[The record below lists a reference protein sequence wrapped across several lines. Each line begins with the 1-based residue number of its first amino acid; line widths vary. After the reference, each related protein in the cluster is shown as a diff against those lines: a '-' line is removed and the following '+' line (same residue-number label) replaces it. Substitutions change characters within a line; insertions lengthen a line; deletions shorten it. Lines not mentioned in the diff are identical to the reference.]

1 MSNKNHNYNSY
12 YSKPKEENSEQ
23 LQLFPIEPEVTEEEI
38 NIEPEITE
46 DETNIEP
53 EVIEGETNIEPE
65 VIEGE
70 TNIEPEVTEGETN
83 IEPEVTE
90 GETNIEPEV
99 TEEEIQ
105 NEQLVR
111 VIPNLLN
118 IRFAAEKDAMIV
130 TVVSEDDELILLDKE
145 PINGFYHIITKT
157 GIEGY
162 CMVEFVELV

>member
-1 MSNKNHNYNSY
+1 MINQTKNISWKVSSNLYFFLIVYVYCNHNYNSY

-23 LQLFPIEPEVTEEEI
+23 LQLFS
-38 NIEPEITE
+38 
-46 DETNIEP
+46 
-53 EVIEGETNIEPE
+53 
-65 VIEGE
+65 
-70 TNIEPEVTEGETN
+70 IEPEVTEGETN

-99 TEEEIQ
+99 TEEENQ

-118 IRFAAEKDAMIV
+118 VRFAAEKDSTIV
-130 TVVSEDDELILLDKE
+130 TIVSKDDELILLDKE

-162 CMVEFVELV
+162 CMVEFVELVQEVLCDERKSRDYRREIY

>member
-23 LQLFPIEPEVTEEEI
+23 LQLFPIEPEVTEEE
-38 NIEPEITE
+38 
-46 DETNIEP
+46 
-53 EVIEGETNIEPE
+53 
-65 VIEGE
+65 
-70 TNIEPEVTEGETN
+70 TNIEPEVTEE
-83 IEPEVTE
+83 
-90 GETNIEPEV
+90 ETNIEPEV

-118 IRFAAEKDAMIV
+118 VRFAAEKDSTIV
-130 TVVSEDDELILLDKE
+130 TIVSKDDELNLLDKE

>member
-23 LQLFPIEPEVTEEEI
+23 LQLFPIEPEVTEEE
-38 NIEPEITE
+38 
-46 DETNIEP
+46 TNIEQ
-53 EVIEGETNIEPE
+53 
-65 VIEGE
+65 
-70 TNIEPEVTEGETN
+70 EVTEGETN

-90 GETNIEPEV
+90 GE
-99 TEEEIQ
+99 IQ
-105 NEQLVR
+105 NKQLVR

-118 IRFAAEKDAMIV
+118 IRFSAEKDATIV
-130 TVVSEDDELILLDKE
+130 TIVSKDDELILLDKE

>member
-1 MSNKNHNYNSY
+1 MSNKNHNYNNY
-12 YSKPKEENSEQ
+12 YSKSKEENSEQ
-23 LQLFPIEPEVTEEEI
+23 LFP
-38 NIEPEITE
+38 
-46 DETNIEP
+46 
-53 EVIEGETNIEPE
+53 
-65 VIEGE
+65 
-70 TNIEPEVTEGETN
+70 IEPEVTEGETN

-90 GETNIEPEV
+90 GETNIEQEI

-118 IRFAAEKDAMIV
+118 VRFAAEKDSTIV
-130 TVVSEDDELILLDKE
+130 TIVSKDDELILLDKE

>member
-23 LQLFPIEPEVTEEEI
+23 LQLFPIEPEVTEEE
-38 NIEPEITE
+38 
-46 DETNIEP
+46 
-53 EVIEGETNIEPE
+53 
-65 VIEGE
+65 
-70 TNIEPEVTEGETN
+70 TNIEPEVTEE
-83 IEPEVTE
+83 
-90 GETNIEPEV
+90 ETNIEPEV

-105 NEQLVR
+105 NKQLVK

-118 IRFAAEKDAMIV
+118 IRFSAEKDATIV
-130 TVVSEDDELILLDKE
+130 TIVSKDDELILLDKE

>member
-23 LQLFPIEPEVTEEEI
+23 LQLFPIEPEVTEEE
-38 NIEPEITE
+38 
-46 DETNIEP
+46 
-53 EVIEGETNIEPE
+53 
-65 VIEGE
+65 
-70 TNIEPEVTEGETN
+70 TNIEPEVTEE
-83 IEPEVTE
+83 
-90 GETNIEPEV
+90 ETNIEPEV

-118 IRFAAEKDAMIV
+118 VRFSAEKDSTIV
-130 TVVSEDDELILLDKE
+130 TIVSKDDELILLDKE

>member
-23 LQLFPIEPEVTEEEI
+23 LQLFPIEPEVTE
-38 NIEPEITE
+38 
-46 DETNIEP
+46 
-53 EVIEGETNIEPE
+53 V
-65 VIEGE
+65 E

-83 IEPEVTE
+83 IEPE
-90 GETNIEPEV
+90 I

-118 IRFAAEKDAMIV
+118 VRFAAEKDATIV
-130 TVVSEDDELILLDKE
+130 TIVSKDDELILLDKE

>member
-12 YSKPKEENSEQ
+12 YSKQKEENSEQ
-23 LQLFPIEPEVTEEEI
+23 LQLFQ
-38 NIEPEITE
+38 
-46 DETNIEP
+46 
-53 EVIEGETNIEPE
+53 
-65 VIEGE
+65 
-70 TNIEPEVTEGETN
+70 

-118 IRFAAEKDAMIV
+118 VRFEAEKDSTIV
-130 TVVSEDDELILLDKE
+130 TIVSKDDELILLDKE

>member
-12 YSKPKEENSEQ
+12 YSKPKEDNSEQ
-23 LQLFPIEPEVTEEEI
+23 LQLFPT
-38 NIEPEITE
+38 
-46 DETNIEP
+46 
-53 EVIEGETNIEPE
+53 
-65 VIEGE
+65 
-70 TNIEPEVTEGETN
+70 EPEVTEGETN

-90 GETNIEPEV
+90 EETNIEPEV

-118 IRFAAEKDAMIV
+118 VRFEAEKDATIV
-130 TVVSEDDELILLDKE
+130 TIVSKDDELILLDKE
-145 PINGFYHIITKT
+145 PINDFYHIITKT

>member
-23 LQLFPIEPEVTEEEI
+23 LQLFPIEPEVTEEET
-38 NIEPEITE
+38 NIEPEVTE
-46 DETNIEP
+46 EETNIEP
-53 EVIEGETNIEPE
+53 EVI
-65 VIEGE
+65 
-70 TNIEPEVTEGETN
+70 
-83 IEPEVTE
+83 
-90 GETNIEPEV
+90 
-99 TEEEIQ
+99 EEEIQ

-118 IRFAAEKDAMIV
+118 IRFESEKDATIV
-130 TVVSEDDELILLDKE
+130 TIVSKDDELILLDKE

>member
-23 LQLFPIEPEVTEEEI
+23 LQLFPIEPEVTE
-38 NIEPEITE
+38 
-46 DETNIEP
+46 
-53 EVIEGETNIEPE
+53 V
-65 VIEGE
+65 
-70 TNIEPEVTEGETN
+70 ETN

-118 IRFAAEKDAMIV
+118 VRFAAEKDSTIV
-130 TVVSEDDELILLDKE
+130 TIVSKDDELILLDKE

>member
-1 MSNKNHNYNSY
+1 MSNKNYNYNSY

-23 LQLFPIEPEVTEEEI
+23 LQLFPIEPEVSEE
-38 NIEPEITE
+38 
-46 DETNIEP
+46 
-53 EVIEGETNIEPE
+53 
-65 VIEGE
+65 
-70 TNIEPEVTEGETN
+70 ETN

-118 IRFAAEKDAMIV
+118 VRFSAEKDSTIV
-130 TVVSEDDELILLDKE
+130 TIVSKDDELVLLDKE

>member
-12 YSKPKEENSEQ
+12 YSKPKEDNSEQ
-23 LQLFPIEPEVTEEEI
+23 LQLFPIK
-38 NIEPEITE
+38 
-46 DETNIEP
+46 
-53 EVIEGETNIEPE
+53 
-65 VIEGE
+65 
-70 TNIEPEVTEGETN
+70 PEVTEGETN

-90 GETNIEPEV
+90 VETNAEPEV
-99 TEEEIQ
+99 NEEEIQ

-118 IRFAAEKDAMIV
+118 IRFTAEKDSTIV
-130 TVVSEDDELILLDKE
+130 TIVSKDDKLILLDKE
-145 PINGFYHIITKT
+145 PINGFYHITTKT

>member
-23 LQLFPIEPEVTEEEI
+23 LQLFPIEPEVTEEE
-38 NIEPEITE
+38 
-46 DETNIEP
+46 
-53 EVIEGETNIEPE
+53 
-65 VIEGE
+65 
-70 TNIEPEVTEGETN
+70 TNIEPEVTEGE
-83 IEPEVTE
+83 I
-90 GETNIEPEV
+90 NIEPEV

-118 IRFAAEKDAMIV
+118 IRFAAEKDATIV
-130 TVVSEDDELILLDKE
+130 TIVSKDDELILLDKE

>member
-1 MSNKNHNYNSY
+1 MSNKNHNYNGY

-38 NIEPEITE
+38 
-46 DETNIEP
+46 
-53 EVIEGETNIEPE
+53 
-65 VIEGE
+65 
-70 TNIEPEVTEGETN
+70 
-83 IEPEVTE
+83 
-90 GETNIEPEV
+90 
-99 TEEEIQ
+99 Q

-118 IRFAAEKDAMIV
+118 VRFEAEKDAMIV
-130 TVVSEDDELILLDKE
+130 TVVSQDDELILLDKE
-145 PINGFYHIITKT
+145 SINGFYHIITKT

>member
-23 LQLFPIEPEVTEEEI
+23 LQLFPIEPEVTEV
-38 NIEPEITE
+38 
-46 DETNIEP
+46 ETNIEP
-53 EVIEGETNIEPE
+53 EVNE
-65 VIEGE
+65 VE
-70 TNIEPEVTEGETN
+70 TNIEPEVTEVETN
-83 IEPEVTE
+83 VEPEV
-90 GETNIEPEV
+90 N
-99 TEEEIQ
+99 EEEIQ
-105 NEQLVR
+105 NEQLVK

-118 IRFAAEKDAMIV
+118 IRFSAEKDSTIV
-130 TVVSEDDELILLDKE
+130 TIVSKDDELILLDKE

>member
-1 MSNKNHNYNSY
+1 MSNKKHNYNGY

-23 LQLFPIEPEVTEEEI
+23 LQLFPIEPEVTEEET

-46 DETNIEP
+46 EETNIEP
-53 EVIEGETNIEPE
+53 EITEE
-65 VIEGE
+65 E
-70 TNIEPEVTEGETN
+70 TNIEPEVTEE
-83 IEPEVTE
+83 
-90 GETNIEPEV
+90 ETNIEPEV

-105 NEQLVR
+105 NEPLVR

-118 IRFAAEKDAMIV
+118 VRFAAEKDATIV
-130 TVVSEDDELILLDKE
+130 TIVSKDDELILLDKE
-145 PINGFYHIITKT
+145 QINGFYHILTKT

>member
-23 LQLFPIEPEVTEEEI
+23 LQLFPIEPEVTEE
-38 NIEPEITE
+38 
-46 DETNIEP
+46 
-53 EVIEGETNIEPE
+53 
-65 VIEGE
+65 
-70 TNIEPEVTEGETN
+70 ETN

-118 IRFAAEKDAMIV
+118 IRFSAEKDAMIV

>member
-23 LQLFPIEPEVTEEEI
+23 LQLFQIEPEVTEE
-38 NIEPEITE
+38 
-46 DETNIEP
+46 
-53 EVIEGETNIEPE
+53 
-65 VIEGE
+65 E
-70 TNIEPEVTEGETN
+70 TNIEPEVTEE
-83 IEPEVTE
+83 
-90 GETNIEPEV
+90 ETNIEPEV

-105 NEQLVR
+105 NKQLVR

-118 IRFAAEKDAMIV
+118 IRFSAEKDATIV
-130 TVVSEDDELILLDKE
+130 TIVSKDDELILLDKE

>member
-1 MSNKNHNYNSY
+1 MSNKNHNYNNY

-23 LQLFPIEPEVTEEEI
+23 LQLFP
-38 NIEPEITE
+38 
-46 DETNIEP
+46 
-53 EVIEGETNIEPE
+53 
-65 VIEGE
+65 
-70 TNIEPEVTEGETN
+70 

-118 IRFAAEKDAMIV
+118 VRFAAEKDSTIV
-130 TVVSEDDELILLDKE
+130 TIVSKDDELILLDKE

>member
-1 MSNKNHNYNSY
+1 MSNKNHNYNNH
-12 YSKPKEENSEQ
+12 YSKSKEENSEQ
-23 LQLFPIEPEVTEEEI
+23 LQLFQ
-38 NIEPEITE
+38 
-46 DETNIEP
+46 
-53 EVIEGETNIEPE
+53 
-65 VIEGE
+65 
-70 TNIEPEVTEGETN
+70 IEPEVTEGETN

-90 GETNIEPEV
+90 GETNIEPEI

-118 IRFAAEKDAMIV
+118 VRFAAEKDSTIV
-130 TVVSEDDELILLDKE
+130 TIVSKDDELILLDKE

>member
-23 LQLFPIEPEVTEEEI
+23 LQLFPIEPEVTE
-38 NIEPEITE
+38 
-46 DETNIEP
+46 
-53 EVIEGETNIEPE
+53 V
-65 VIEGE
+65 
-70 TNIEPEVTEGETN
+70 ETN

-118 IRFAAEKDAMIV
+118 VRFASEKDATIV
-130 TVVSEDDELILLDKE
+130 TIVSKDDELILLDKE

>member
-23 LQLFPIEPEVTEEEI
+23 LQLFPIEPEVTEV
-38 NIEPEITE
+38 
-46 DETNIEP
+46 ETNTEP
-53 EVIEGETNIEPE
+53 EVTE
-65 VIEGE
+65 VE
-70 TNIEPEVTEGETN
+70 TNIEPEVTEG
-83 IEPEVTE
+83 
-90 GETNIEPEV
+90 
-99 TEEEIQ
+99 EIQ

-118 IRFAAEKDAMIV
+118 VRFAAEKDSTIV
-130 TVVSEDDELILLDKE
+130 TIVSKDDELILLDKE

-162 CMVEFVELV
+162 CMVEFVELASEVLCDERKSRDYRREIY

>member
-23 LQLFPIEPEVTEEEI
+23 LQLFPIEPEVSEE
-38 NIEPEITE
+38 
-46 DETNIEP
+46 
-53 EVIEGETNIEPE
+53 
-65 VIEGE
+65 E

-83 IEPEVTE
+83 VEPEV
-90 GETNIEPEV
+90 N
-99 TEEEIQ
+99 EEEIQ
-105 NEQLVR
+105 NKQLVR

-118 IRFAAEKDAMIV
+118 IRFEAEKDATIV
-130 TVVSEDDELILLDKE
+130 TIVSKDDELILLDKE

>member
-23 LQLFPIEPEVTEEEI
+23 LQLFPIEPEVTE
-38 NIEPEITE
+38 
-46 DETNIEP
+46 
-53 EVIEGETNIEPE
+53 
-65 VIEGE
+65 GE
-70 TNIEPEVTEGETN
+70 TNIEPEVTEE
-83 IEPEVTE
+83 
-90 GETNIEPEV
+90 ETNIEPEV

-130 TVVSEDDELILLDKE
+130 TVVSQDDELILLDKE

-162 CMVEFVELV
+162 CMVNFVELV

>member
-1 MSNKNHNYNSY
+1 MSNKNNNYNSY

-23 LQLFPIEPEVTEEEI
+23 LQLFPIEPEVTE
-38 NIEPEITE
+38 
-46 DETNIEP
+46 
-53 EVIEGETNIEPE
+53 GETN
-65 VIEGE
+65 V
-70 TNIEPEVTEGETN
+70 EPEVTEE
-83 IEPEVTE
+83 
-90 GETNIEPEV
+90 ETNIEPEV

-111 VIPNLLN
+111 VTHNLLN
-118 IRFAAEKDAMIV
+118 IRFAAKKDSTIV
-130 TVVSEDDELILLDKE
+130 TIVSKDDELILLDKE

>member
-1 MSNKNHNYNSY
+1 MSNKNHNYNNY

-70 TNIEPEVTEGETN
+70 TNIEPEVTE
-83 IEPEVTE
+83 
-90 GETNIEPEV
+90 
-99 TEEEIQ
+99 EEIQ

-130 TVVSEDDELILLDKE
+130 TVVSENDELILLDKE

>member
-23 LQLFPIEPEVTEEEI
+23 LQLFPIEPEVTEEE
-38 NIEPEITE
+38 
-46 DETNIEP
+46 
-53 EVIEGETNIEPE
+53 
-65 VIEGE
+65 

-83 IEPEVTE
+83 IEPEV
-90 GETNIEPEV
+90 N
-99 TEEEIQ
+99 EEEIQ

-118 IRFAAEKDAMIV
+118 IRFAAEKDSTIV
-130 TVVSEDDELILLDKE
+130 TIVSKDDELILLDKE

>member
-23 LQLFPIEPEVTEEEI
+23 LQLFPIEPEVTEEE
-38 NIEPEITE
+38 
-46 DETNIEP
+46 
-53 EVIEGETNIEPE
+53 
-65 VIEGE
+65 

-90 GETNIEPEV
+90 GE
-99 TEEEIQ
+99 IQ

-118 IRFAAEKDAMIV
+118 VRFAAEKDAMIV
-130 TVVSEDDELILLDKE
+130 TVVSKDDELILLDKE

-157 GIEGY
+157 GNEGY

>member
-23 LQLFPIEPEVTEEEI
+23 LQLFPIEPEVTE
-38 NIEPEITE
+38 
-46 DETNIEP
+46 
-53 EVIEGETNIEPE
+53 
-65 VIEGE
+65 GE
-70 TNIEPEVTEGETN
+70 TNIEPEVTE
-83 IEPEVTE
+83 V
-90 GETNIEPEV
+90 ETNIEPEV

-145 PINGFYHIITKT
+145 PINDFYHIITKT

>member
-12 YSKPKEENSEQ
+12 YSKQKEENSEQ
-23 LQLFPIEPEVTEEEI
+23 LQLFPIEPEVTEEE
-38 NIEPEITE
+38 
-46 DETNIEP
+46 TNIEP
-53 EVIEGETNIEPE
+53 EVTEE
-65 VIEGE
+65 E

-83 IEPEVTE
+83 VEPEVTE
-90 GETNIEPEV
+90 RETNVEQEVNEEETNIEPEV
-99 TEEEIQ
+99 NEEEIQ

-118 IRFAAEKDAMIV
+118 IRFAAEKDSTIV
-130 TVVSEDDELILLDKE
+130 TIVSKDDELILLDKE

>member
-1 MSNKNHNYNSY
+1 MSNKKHNYNDY
-12 YSKPKEENSEQ
+12 YSKPKEDNSEQ
-23 LQLFPIEPEVTEEEI
+23 LQLFP
-38 NIEPEITE
+38 
-46 DETNIEP
+46 
-53 EVIEGETNIEPE
+53 
-65 VIEGE
+65 
-70 TNIEPEVTEGETN
+70 IEPEVTEGETN

-105 NEQLVR
+105 NEPLVR

-118 IRFAAEKDAMIV
+118 VRFSAEKDATIV
-130 TVVSEDDELILLDKE
+130 TIVSKDDELILLDKE
-145 PINGFYHIITKT
+145 QINGFYHILTKT